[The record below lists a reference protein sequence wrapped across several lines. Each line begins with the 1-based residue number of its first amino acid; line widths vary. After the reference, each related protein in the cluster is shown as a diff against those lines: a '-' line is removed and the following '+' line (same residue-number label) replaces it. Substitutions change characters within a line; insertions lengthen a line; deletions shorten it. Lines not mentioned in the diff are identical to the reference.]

1 MGRGSGHCL
10 PVVSTTDVEAGLLA
24 WPSQRA
30 SKLPWAILRPVKL
43 KKPEFSTQ
51 IAVFMSDF
59 LVNQVNQGPEAK
71 GRSFVKVTGTCCFA
85 AASALLFLFP
95 CVPLGTVLLCLPL
108 PGHGTDGPER
118 ETFQNPGSPD
128 PGSWQLL

>member
-1 MGRGSGHCL
+1 M
-10 PVVSTTDVEAGLLA
+10 EAGLLA

-30 SKLPWAILRPVKL
+30 SNLPWAVLMPVKL

-71 GRSFVKVTGTCCFA
+71 GRSFVKVTGRA
-85 AASALLFLFP
+85 ALLQLQPFSFCLFP
-95 CVPLGTVLLCLPL
+95 CVPLCTVLLCLPL
-108 PGHGTDGPER
+108 PGHGTGGPER
-118 ETFQNPGSPD
+118 EMFQDPGSPD
-128 PGSWQLL
+128 PRSWQPL